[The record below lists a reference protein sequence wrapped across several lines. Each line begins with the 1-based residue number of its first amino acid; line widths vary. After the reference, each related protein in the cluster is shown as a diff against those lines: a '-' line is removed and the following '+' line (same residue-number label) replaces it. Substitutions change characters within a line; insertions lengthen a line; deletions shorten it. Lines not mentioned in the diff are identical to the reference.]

1 MVISVNQLN
10 LYGAVADLIEELP
23 GDQRA
28 SGNLDALDQMEQKI
42 LTQPLVAEVQANDE
56 RQRNQ
61 LQDNERSFAK
71 LPEHQKLTKLC
82 SEAGMNLLEV
92 GQIFYALPSP
102 NESKTQCL
110 CREYSLPQ
118 DEKEDCA
125 EGWIESDAR
134 FGLVLDIKSL
144 QNTRNIQR

>member
-10 LYGAVADLIEELP
+10 LYGAVADLIEELL

-28 SGNLDALDQMEQKI
+28 SGNPDALDQMEQKI
-42 LTQPLVAEVQANDE
+42 LTQPPEAEVQANDE

-71 LPEHQKLTKLC
+71 LPEDQKLTKLC

-102 NESKTQCL
+102 NESKTRCL
-110 CREYSLPQ
+110 CRIAQKGGSKTMHDSALSWT
-118 DEKEDCA
+118 K
-125 EGWIESDAR
+125 
-134 FGLVLDIKSL
+134 KTSL
-144 QNTRNIQR
+144 QNTRKIQRRS